1 MKDAIKVFKTK
12 LVRKT
17 RKKHEC
23 WGCGKKQPKG
33 SEMVNTTF
41 SYDDRLVSVY
51 HCTEC
56 KSFLIAYN
64 KNIKPTGA
72 KSPFKTHTM
81 KDTILGTLCVCSL
94 IVMFYYTLLIF
105 G

>member
-1 MKDAIKVFKTK
+1 MEDAIKIFKTK

-33 SEMVNTTF
+33 TAMVNTTF

-56 KSFLIAYN
+56 K
-64 KNIKPTGA
+64 
-72 KSPFKTHTM
+72 
-81 KDTILGTLCVCSL
+81 
-94 IVMFYYTLLIF
+94 
-105 G
+105 

>member
-1 MKDAIKVFKTK
+1 MEDAINIFKTK

-33 SEMVNTTF
+33 TSMVNTTF

-56 KSFLIAYN
+56 K
-64 KNIKPTGA
+64 
-72 KSPFKTHTM
+72 
-81 KDTILGTLCVCSL
+81 
-94 IVMFYYTLLIF
+94 
-105 G
+105 

>member
-1 MKDAIKVFKTK
+1 MEDAIKIFKTK

-33 SEMVNTTF
+33 SEMINTTF

-56 KSFLIAYN
+56 K
-64 KNIKPTGA
+64 
-72 KSPFKTHTM
+72 
-81 KDTILGTLCVCSL
+81 
-94 IVMFYYTLLIF
+94 
-105 G
+105 